1 MGSPGD
7 ERAWRRGKCGVRRAH
22 PKGRHVSSASRL
34 PLRGSSGRASGKD
47 LSEEEQKAEVKR
59 YIELRDR
66 QEKAEAERGAKKEA
80 AAKAKR
86 EAEEKAEAD
95 AELARRAEKK
105 AVYIPAAEDKNED
118 EQDKEAFKECGE
130 VTDY

>member
-1 MGSPGD
+1 MRRSPRSSKKEGTFKRFEAPAPQF
-7 ERAWRRGKCGVRRAH
+7 ERPREW
-22 PKGRHVSSASRL
+22 
-34 PLRGSSGRASGKD
+34 KD

-80 AAKAKR
+80 AAKAKT